1 VPCGEVRTVG
11 EAIRSAEA
19 RERELVTRIP
29 HPTVGW
35 VPNVT
40 SPIRFAGTPIADP
53 VAAPTVG
60 QHTREVLTATLGYS
74 DDQLA
79 LLAEA
84 GAFGAAPARQAAAA
98 EVQA

>member
-1 VPCGEVRTVG
+1 
-11 EAIRSAEA
+11 
-19 RERELVTRIP
+19 
-29 HPTVGW
+29 
-35 VPNVT
+35 
-40 SPIRFAGTPIADP
+40 